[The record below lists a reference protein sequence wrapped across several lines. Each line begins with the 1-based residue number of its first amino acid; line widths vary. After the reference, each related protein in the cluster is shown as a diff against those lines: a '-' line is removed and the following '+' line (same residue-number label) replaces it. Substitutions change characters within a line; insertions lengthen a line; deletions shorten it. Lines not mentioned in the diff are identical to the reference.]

1 MVYKDRAC
9 FSFFQVVEL
18 NWFYKYK
25 LVRKKIDPEMVLYIN
40 RLQSTLQWSVI
51 PVSPCKLVS

>member
-9 FSFFQVVEL
+9 FSFFQVMEL
-18 NWFYKYK
+18 NWFYNCK
-25 LVRKKIDPEMVLYIN
+25 LVRKKIDPETGLYIN
-40 RLQSTLQWSVI
+40 RLQSTSQWSVI